1 MHRAIIVVDGRVQGV
16 GFRWWAMGE
25 ARELG
30 LVGRATNQDD
40 GTVRVDVQGD
50 LDKVSR
56 MIRRLIEQ
64 PTTTGRPGRVT
75 SHSLQWVDPV
85 EGARGFQAY

>member
-30 LVGRATNQDD
+30 LAGRATNLDD
-40 GTVRVDVQGD
+40 GTVQVDVQGD
-50 LDKVSR
+50 LNQIGR
-56 MIRRLIEQ
+56 MVRRLIEQ
-64 PTTTGRPGRVT
+64 PTTTARPGRVT
-75 SHSLQWVDPV
+75 SHTLQWVDPV
-85 EGARGFQAY
+85 AGTKGFQAY

>member
-1 MHRAIIVVDGRVQGV
+1 MHRAIITVDGRVQGV

-30 LVGRATNQDD
+30 LAGRASNLDD

-50 LDKVSR
+50 LDKVSA
-56 MIRRLIEQ
+56 MLRRLIEQ

-75 SHSLQWVDPV
+75 SHTLRWAEP
-85 EGARGFQAY
+85 EPGRRGFNAY